1 MAAPQLASAT
11 YLPGERRSSSLRM
24 ALSRRLARS
33 MLSAPMRS
41 MLSKLSARWLL
52 EHLLQ
57 AEGVDR
63 AMRSVSY
70 QMKAARFPM
79 HRDLAGF
86 DFEASSVERTLI
98 SQLANLAFTDD
109 AHNVVL
115 IGGPGTGKTHLASAL
130 GIAGITR
137 HGKRVRFFST
147 VDLVNALEQEKAMNK
162 AGQMAD
168 RLSKLDLV
176 ILDEL
181 GYLPFRRTPKRFI
194 LLDNHLGFFLQIRY
208 LRNTI
213 KPLIHGF
220 AVFNRI
226 PMFGRSGMQLDVFRR
241 TQKSV

>member
-1 MAAPQLASAT
+1 MSTDVLTELKGLRLYGMASAWGD
-11 YLPGERRSSSLRM
+11 LLGQGETA
-24 ALSRRLARS
+24 ALQ
-33 MLSAPMRS
+33 
-41 MLSKLSARWLL
+41 SARWLL

-147 VDLVNALEQEKAMNK
+147 VDLVNALEQEKGKCPPNPVL
-162 AGQMAD
+162 AD
-168 RLSKLDLV
+168 RLAARHRHLLNGQGV
-176 ILDEL
+176 FRCRQ
-181 GYLPFRRTPKRFI
+181 GYLGTGR
-194 LLDNHLGFFLQIRY
+194 
-208 LRNTI
+208 
-213 KPLIHGF
+213 
-220 AVFNRI
+220 
-226 PMFGRSGMQLDVFRR
+226 RSGARGH
-241 TQKSV
+241 TSTT